1 MIYAEL
7 KNIKTYKGVNKNLD
21 KAIDFIAEKKYLD
34 RNSGKN
40 IVEGDTIYFNCP
52 EKPMTRENT
61 GLELEY
67 HKKYA
72 DIHIVL
78 EGEEAIA
85 YSPFEDCVETKSF
98 NFEDDYA
105 LMKGKTQTE
114 LIMNTKNFLILFPG
128 EPHLA
133 LLKVGTP
140 KEIKKIIFKVEI

>member
-1 MIYAEL
+1 
-7 KNIKTYKGVNKNLD
+7 
-21 KAIDFIAEKKYLD
+21 
-34 RNSGKN
+34 
-40 IVEGDTIYFNCP
+40 
-52 EKPMTRENT
+52 
-61 GLELEY
+61 LELEY

-78 EGEEAIA
+78 EGKEAIA
-85 YSPFEDCVETKSF
+85 YAPFEDCVETKSF

-114 LIMNTKNFLILFPG
+114 LIMNTKNFLILFPE

-133 LLKVGTP
+133 LLKVDTP